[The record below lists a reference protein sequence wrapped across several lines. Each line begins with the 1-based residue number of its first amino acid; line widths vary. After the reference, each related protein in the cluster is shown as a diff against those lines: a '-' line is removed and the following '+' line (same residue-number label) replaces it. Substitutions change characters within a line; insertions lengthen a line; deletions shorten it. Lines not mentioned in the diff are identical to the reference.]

1 MSPFSNRLETILNEA
16 ERKALVAV
24 LRARPDLTLEKLQDC
39 FVGRY
44 GDTLR
49 TITVGEL
56 IELDVDIG
64 LPDDG
69 GPPVDRSVLELAK
82 HSSGEVYDN
91 FVYDAIVAA
100 GGHPVS
106 ASYLRA
112 RVGGPRWKL
121 QGSLRRLVEAG
132 RVQRSG
138 VTSSTRYLAL
148 EPISTMS

>member
-1 MSPFSNRLETILNEA
+1 MSLLSHRLESILNEA

-24 LRARPDLTLEKLQDC
+24 LRSRPELTLEKLQDC

-49 TITVGEL
+49 SITVGEL
-56 IELDVDIG
+56 IELHVDID
-64 LPDDG
+64 LPEDG

-82 HSSGEVYDN
+82 HSNGEIYDGL
-91 FVYDAIVAA
+91 VLDVIAAA

-132 RVQRSG
+132 KVHRNG
-138 VTSSTRYLAL
+138 VTSSTRYRVAAL
-148 EPISTMS
+148 D